1 MAAWKQKNPSW
12 FLGTQAFA
20 MMPFVLYILIGGI
33 FSVGLHYYSM
43 KGLIFAAVI
52 SLLTGVFPL
61 QEQREILGFCCAW
74 IGAVRKF
81 KAYFYFPGHRDF
93 FQAYDDG
100 KYRGGF
106 IWLSLQLGITKSG
119 FVVFAF
125 LASAVISMGAGAPI
139 AALFAVIPIFY
150 PPGIL
155 LGASP
160 CYAERSADQRN
171 LFRGMRCLQVH
182 R

>member
-1 MAAWKQKNPSW
+1 MESKTKAG
-12 FLGTQAFA
+12 FLGYTGICHDALCAVHTDRRNIF
-20 MMPFVLYILIGGI
+20 GGVTLLFNEKADFCCSD
-33 FSVGLHYYSM
+33 FSSDR
-43 KGLIFAAVI
+43 
-52 SLLTGVFPL
+52 VFPV

-100 KYRGGF
+100 KYRGRIYLAEPSAWNYKKRVCGLCIPGF
-106 IWLSLQLGITKSG
+106 SSD
-119 FVVFAF
+119 FY
-125 LASAVISMGAGAPI
+125 GAGAPF

-160 CYAERSADQRN
+160 SMLQRSADQRN
-171 LFRGMRCLQVH
+171 LFRDACFPVH